1 MTWIFYKRS
10 GKSTQIPQYL
20 ADDLLALKL
29 SKTLQTNEKHNFVRV
44 CCSQPRRLA
53 AQRIAERVSSE
64 YISDIG
70 DLVGYRVGRRGSST
84 EESQKVSRNT
94 RIEFVTEGWLIYS
107 LMKSQNLLQ
116 NYDCIIVDE
125 AHERNLETDLLLCLL
140 KRYSIQNENKKI
152 KVVVMSATIDP
163 KLFSDY
169 FNGCPVIDCPG
180 KQYPVDEFFRP
191 ISGGEVCDED
201 PIVSKAVDV
210 IFEISNNYGL
220 DHNFEAGDCLIFL
233 SGARQITNCV
243 QKINSMSKNKKK
255 PYIVAYPLYAEMPEN
270 EKDAATN
277 PEHRTGL
284 DKKTDGKHKLSRK
297 IICCTNI
304 AETSL
309 TIGNIRFVIESGFA
323 KKIGYD
329 VITKSKTLKEE
340 AISIAS
346 VNQRRG
352 RAGRYVFNEISHC
365 RLCY

>member
-1 MTWIFYKRS
+1 MRWIFLKCS

-29 SKTLQTNEKHNFVRV
+29 SDTLQTNEKHNFVRI

-53 AQRIAERVSSE
+53 AQRIAERVSLE

-70 DLVGYRVGRRGSST
+70 DLVGFRVGRRNSSI
-84 EESQKVSRNT
+84 EESQKVSINT
-94 RIEFVTEGWLIYS
+94 RVEFVTEGWLLHS
-107 LMKSQNLLQ
+107 LMKSPKLLA

-140 KRYSIQNENKKI
+140 KRFLIQNENKKV

-180 KQYPVDEFFRP
+180 KQYPVEELYIKHAESEKVDA
-191 ISGGEVCDED
+191 DD
-201 PIVSKAVDV
+201 PIVSKAVNV
-210 IFEISNNYGL
+210 IFEITNSYGL
-220 DHNFEAGDCLIFL
+220 DHNFETGDCLIFL
-233 SGARQITNCV
+233 SGAKQINNCV
-243 QKINSMSKNKKK
+243 QKINSMSRSKNK
-255 PYIVAYPLYAEMPEN
+255 PYIVAYPLYAQMPEN
-270 EKDAATN
+270 EKDAAIN

-284 DKKTDGKHKLSRK
+284 NNETDGKHDLSRK

-309 TIGNIRFVIESGFA
+309 TIKKIRFVIESGFA

-329 VITKSKTLKEE
+329 AIVKSKSLKLVV
-340 AISIAS
+340 ISKAS
-346 VNQRRG
+346 ANQRRG
-352 RAGRYVFNEISHC
+352 RAGRYVFNYILYC
-365 RLCY
+365 